1 MRCMILAPTLPWPL
15 HGGRQINAHHLMT
28 CMLQQGHEVLLVL
41 RDDPN
46 PAQMTT
52 WPLIGR
58 VGVTTVNGGVFR
70 RVMQHGD
77 DRFRISNFEFRNEK
91 TDKPQTLTNTFIM
104 NAEGRWNRFFGND
117 PAIAEKVA
125 RIADEYQPEYVEG
138 CGLQTPLWMTRLPRH
153 ISKVWLAADEKLL
166 FHGSMLKQPGSL
178 KKRLQT
184 IREAVQ
190 LALYERFCS
199 RIIDAAVLVAD
210 DDAAMFRKVTGMK
223 DVMVCPN
230 GVDHVYFH
238 PVDDTPEKQTAVF
251 WGRLDFA
258 PNVEAVQWF
267 ACDIWPKVFALY
279 PQAKWRVI
287 GRAPGSEIRSL
298 LERTPGSQLIADAAD
313 IRPHV
318 WSSSLVVLPVRS
330 GSGIK
335 NKLLEAAAMGMP
347 IVASPNTVRGCVAD
361 DPQPWQLATT
371 ATQWVT
377 AVHELWTSPDKA
389 SQLGQSARQWVLARD
404 GWKAGVDVRM
414 QWLWQSGRYTGSNSK
429 QGVGSGKGLAA

>member
-15 HGGRQINAHHLMT
+15 HGGRQINAHHLMS
-28 CMLQQGHEVLLVL
+28 CLLQQGHDVMLVL
-41 RDDPN
+41 RDAPG
-46 PAQMTT
+46 ASQWAT

-58 VGVTTVNGGVFR
+58 VGVVTIKQWSSGQVAKWP
-70 RVMQHGD
+70 
-77 DRFRISNFEFRNEK
+77 SEK
-91 TDKPQTLTNTFIM
+91 TDITSASLPSTH
-104 NAEGRWNRFFGND
+104 ECSDDVSRWNRFFGND
-117 PAIAEKVA
+117 PAIAAKVA
-125 RIADEYQPEYVEG
+125 RIADDYQPDYVEG
-138 CGLQTPLWMTRLPRH
+138 CGLETPLWMTRLPKQTA
-153 ISKVWLAADEKLL
+153 KVWLAADEKLL

-178 KKRLQT
+178 KKQLHT
-184 IREAVQ
+184 LREAVQ
-190 LALYERFCS
+190 LAMYERFCS

-223 DVMVCPN
+223 DVLVCPN

-238 PVDDTPEKQTAVF
+238 PVDDAPEKQTAVF

-258 PNVEAVQWF
+258 PNIEAVQWF
-267 ACDIWPKVFALY
+267 ARDIWPKVFAQY

-298 LERTPGSQLIADAAD
+298 LERTPGTQLIADAAD
-313 IRPHV
+313 IRPQV

-335 NKLLEAAAMGMP
+335 NKLLEAAAMGKP

-361 DPQPWQLATT
+361 DPQPWQLPTT
-371 ATQWVT
+371 KAQWAQHISALWSSPT
-377 AVHELWTSPDKA
+377 RAAELGKR
-389 SQLGQSARQWVLARD
+389 ARQWVLQRD

-414 QWLWQSGRYTGSNSK
+414 QWLWQSGRYSGSNSK
-429 QGVGSGKGLAA
+429 QGVGSGEGLAA